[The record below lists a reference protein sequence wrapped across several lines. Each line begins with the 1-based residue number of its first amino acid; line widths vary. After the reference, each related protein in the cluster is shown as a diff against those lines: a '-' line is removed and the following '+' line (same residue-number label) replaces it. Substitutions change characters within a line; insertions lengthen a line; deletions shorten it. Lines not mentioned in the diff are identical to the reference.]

1 MSSSEPAYESKYE
14 EVLCPDPNVPGAP
27 AMELGPEYTCGVL
40 TVPETRNDPDS
51 RSIRLAVATVAAVSE
66 NPSQDPIVYL
76 DGGPGN
82 TGLVSALNQVA
93 SGMNADRDVIF
104 VDQRGALHSEP
115 HLACPEQD
123 AFYAEVVGMAYA
135 DPVTGEKS
143 DAATAACRDRLA
155 AEGNALASYNTTENA
170 ADIADLRIAMGIE
183 EWNLYGVSYGALL
196 AGTVLRDHPD
206 GIRSVVLDS
215 VLPPNFSSIPAFWPA
230 FATATG
236 EMYRACADQSP
247 CAAAYPDL
255 ENVFTE
261 TVTRLD
267 STPLVVSGGAV
278 SGGSTEVIIDGYTLA
293 NTVGLMLAGGPAMS
307 ARVPGLIYEVADG
320 DGSTLAE
327 VIPQLVPPPGF
338 VGMGLQWGVFCREEL
353 SQTSAD
359 EVLASG
365 KAALPEFPESVLRMP
380 PQIPRVFED
389 CAIWD
394 VGIADEEVHEPIS
407 SDVPVLMFGGTFDAI
422 TTPSWQEVMTP
433 GLTASQVVHFPGL
446 GHQVYLQSECP
457 VAVMRSFVAAPDQPV
472 DQACVAEMG
481 PPVFTVS

>member
-1 MSSSEPAYESKYE
+1 M
-14 EVLCPDPNVPGAP
+14 D
-27 AMELGPEYTCGVL
+27 LGPEYTCGVL

-104 VDQRGALHSEP
+104 VDQRGTLHSEP

-135 DPVTGEKS
+135 APVTGEKS
-143 DAATAACRDRLA
+143 DAGHRGMSRPPRRRGQRPGLVQHHRECGRHRGSAYRHGYRGMEPVRGFVRRSPGRHRAPRPPRRHSQRRAGFRA
-155 AEGNALASYNTTENA
+155 SAELQ
-170 ADIADLRIAMGIE
+170 
-183 EWNLYGVSYGALL
+183 
-196 AGTVLRDHPD
+196 
-206 GIRSVVLDS
+206 
-215 VLPPNFSSIPAFWPA
+215 SIPAFWPA

-261 TVTRLD
+261 TVARLD

-293 NTVGLMLAGGPAMS
+293 NTVGLMLAGRSGNVCASPGPDL
-307 ARVPGLIYEVADG
+307 RG
-320 DGSTLAE
+320 
-327 VIPQLVPPPGF
+327 
-338 VGMGLQWGVFCREEL
+338 CR
-353 SQTSAD
+353 
-359 EVLASG
+359 
-365 KAALPEFPESVLRMP
+365 R
-380 PQIPRVFED
+380 
-389 CAIWD
+389 
-394 VGIADEEVHEPIS
+394 
-407 SDVPVLMFGGTFDAI
+407 
-422 TTPSWQEVMTP
+422 
-433 GLTASQVVHFPGL
+433 
-446 GHQVYLQSECP
+446 
-457 VAVMRSFVAAPDQPV
+457 
-472 DQACVAEMG
+472 
-481 PPVFTVS
+481 